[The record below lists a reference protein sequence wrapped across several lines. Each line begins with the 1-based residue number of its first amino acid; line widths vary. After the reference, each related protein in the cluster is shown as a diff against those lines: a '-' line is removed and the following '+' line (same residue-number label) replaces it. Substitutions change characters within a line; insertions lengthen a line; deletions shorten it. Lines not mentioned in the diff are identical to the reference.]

1 MSEQSTNNTPFLKR
15 ISNLE
20 KKIEE
25 LGKEKDCSC
34 FKKIEELAKE
44 LQDIKKQV
52 VILRKSNKG

>member
-25 LGKEKDCSC
+25 LGKEKNCSC
-34 FKKIEELAKE
+34 SKAILELAKD
-44 LQDIKKQV
+44 LQAVKKE
-52 VILRKSNKG
+52 IETLRKSIKR

>member
-34 FKKIEELAKE
+34 FKKVEELAKDLQAVKKE
-44 LQDIKKQV
+44 LET
-52 VILRKSNKG
+52 LRKSIKR